1 MYAFGMGGM
10 FLVWWCVVLGVT
22 IVLLKAVWRFVQA
35 HERIA
40 SALESIAAK
49 K

>member
-1 MYAFGMGGM
+1 MNAFGMGSL
-10 FLVWWCVVLGVT
+10 FLVWWCVVLGMA

-35 HERIA
+35 QERIA
-40 SALESIAAK
+40 AALESIAAK

>member
-1 MYAFGMGGM
+1 MIGIGMGG
-10 FLVWWCVVLGVT
+10 LVVVWWGVVLGVT
-22 IVLLKAVWRFVQA
+22 VALLKAVWRVVHA

-49 K
+49 G